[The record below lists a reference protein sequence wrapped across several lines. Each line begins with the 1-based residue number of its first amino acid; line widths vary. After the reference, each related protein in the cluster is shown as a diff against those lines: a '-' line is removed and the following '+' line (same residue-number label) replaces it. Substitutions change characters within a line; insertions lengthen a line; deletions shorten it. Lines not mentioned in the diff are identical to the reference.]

1 MGSLKDEQQLSNISR
16 IEADSASQSR
26 KNFNNDVDSEGA
38 CQSSASS
45 FVCVCVKGRKGEAW
59 EEDRVG

>member
-26 KNFNNDVDSEGA
+26 KNFNSDVDSEGA
-38 CQSSASS
+38 SRVLRAHL
-45 FVCVCVKGRKGEAW
+45 CVCV
-59 EEDRVG
+59 